1 MRLVAEQVPPQAGA
15 YDAATDAL
23 YDRII
28 ADQRAPI
35 RIA

>member
-1 MRLVAEQVPPQAGA
+1 MRLVTEQFPPQAGA
-15 YDAATDAL
+15 YDAVTDAL

-35 RIA
+35 RMP